1 MEVLILGWYVLTT
14 TGSVFMLTVFGA
26 LLYVGTLL
34 APLFGVAGYRIGNKT
49 VFCAMRATYATLA
62 LLLTVL
68 VLSARLEPIHVFVIT
83 LLMGL
88 VRPSDL
94 ALRHALIG
102 DTLPLTQ
109 LVSAS
114 SISRTTQDSARVAGA
129 LTGAGLVTWLGMG
142 AAYIMVSALYVTS
155 LMLTLKVARSVP
167 HPREPAALPT
177 SITTDLR
184 DGWAYAWNTPPV
196 LATLLL
202 ALLVNF
208 TAFPLVNG
216 LLPYVAKA
224 VYGTG
229 QAGLGYLTASYAGGA
244 LLGSL
249 VISHFGYR
257 VRPARV
263 MVIGCVLWH
272 VINIVFARMDTLDS
286 GIAILLLSG
295 FVQSFGMV
303 ALAALLLRVTQER
316 FRSRVMGIR
325 MLVIYT
331 LPLGLLIAGPLIAHF
346 DFHNVAA
353 GYSVLGLALSVLI
366 AVRWRSHIW
375 CKAAPANSR

>member
-1 MEVLILGWYVLTT
+1 MEVLILGWYVLTA

-34 APLFGVAGYRIGNKT
+34 APLFGVAGYRLGNKT

-62 LLLTVL
+62 LIVTVL
-68 VLSARLEPIHVFVIT
+68 ALSERLEPWHVFAIT

-114 SISRTTQDSARVAGA
+114 SISRTTQDSARIAGA
-129 LTGAGLVTWLGMG
+129 LAGAGLVTLLGMG
-142 AAYIMVSALYVTS
+142 ATYIIVSALYVTS
-155 LMLTLKVARSVP
+155 LLLTLKVTGSVQRK
-167 HPREPAALPT
+167 RESTAIPT

-184 DGWAYAWNTPPV
+184 DGLAYAWTTPPL
-196 LATLLL
+196 LAAMLL

-216 LLPYVAKA
+216 LLPYVAKE

-244 LLGSL
+244 LLGSI
-249 VISHFGYR
+249 VISRFGYR
-257 VRPARV
+257 IRPARV

-272 VINIVFARMDTLDS
+272 AINIVFARMDSLDGGMVTLLV
-286 GIAILLLSG
+286 GG

-303 ALAALLLRVTQER
+303 TLSALLLRVSNAQ

-346 DFHNVAA
+346 GFHNVAA

-366 AVRWRSHIW
+366 AVRWRAHIW
-375 CKAAPANSR
+375 RKDALANMR

>member
-14 TGSVFMLTVFGA
+14 TGSVFLLTVFGA

-34 APLFGVAGYRIGNKT
+34 APLFGVAGFRLGNKT

-62 LLLTVL
+62 LLLTAL
-68 VLSARLEPIHVFVIT
+68 VLSERLEPWHVFAIS

-102 DTLPLTQ
+102 DTLPVTQ
-109 LVSAS
+109 LVSAT

-129 LTGAGLVTWLGMG
+129 LSGAALVTALGMG
-142 AAYIMVSALYVTS
+142 TAYIMVSILYITS
-155 LMLTLKVARSVP
+155 LLLTLRVAGSMRRTHAPTIST
-167 HPREPAALPT
+167 T
-177 SITTDLR
+177 SISTDLR
-184 DGWAYAWNTPPV
+184 DGLAYAWNTPPL
-196 LATLLL
+196 LAALLF

-216 LLPYVAKA
+216 LLPYVAKS
-224 VYGTG
+224 VYGSG
-229 QAGLGYLTASYAGGA
+229 QTGLGYLAASYAGGA
-244 LLGSL
+244 LLGSIL
-249 VISHFGYR
+249 ISRFGYR
-257 VRPARV
+257 IRPARV
-263 MVIGCVLWH
+263 MVAGCVLWH
-272 VINIVFARMDTLDS
+272 VINIVFARMESLNG
-286 GIAILLLSG
+286 GIMMLLISG

-303 ALAALLLRVTQER
+303 TLAALLLRVTNER

-331 LPLGLLIAGPLIAHF
+331 LPLGLLISGPLIARYG
-346 DFHNVAA
+346 FHDVAT

-366 AVRWRSHIW
+366 AVRWHAHIW
-375 CKAAPANSR
+375 SKDALANTR